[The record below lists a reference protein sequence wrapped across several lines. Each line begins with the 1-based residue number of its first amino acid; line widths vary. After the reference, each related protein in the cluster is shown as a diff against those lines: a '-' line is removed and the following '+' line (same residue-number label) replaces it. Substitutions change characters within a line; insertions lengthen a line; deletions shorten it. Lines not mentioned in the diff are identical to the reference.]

1 MVKWLKTFPSL
12 LFLSLIF
19 KRRRSFSYIYLNKG
33 QHWICFYFL
42 VFSVQLHFHY
52 KQKKRVNTLGSHVF
66 TRCNKISICCTKKTK
81 TKTNGRTEPACFH
94 VQAFNIVVRLI
105 CFFSSWSQA
114 LWRLWT
120 APAQLLLPCLMN
132 SQIIC
137 SLTNCCVLSKP
148 LQSQ

>member
-1 MVKWLKTFPSL
+1 MVKCLKTVPSL
-12 LFLSLIF
+12 LCLSFIF
-19 KRRRSFSYIYLNKG
+19 KQRRSFSYIHLNKG

-52 KQKKRVNTLGSHVF
+52 KQKKRVNTLGSHLF
-66 TRCNKISICCTKKTK
+66 TGCNKISATPKKT

-94 VQAFNIVVRLI
+94 VQAFNIFV
-105 CFFSSWSQA
+105 CFLCLFSSWSQA

-120 APAQLLLPCLMN
+120 APAQLLPPCLMN
-132 SQIIC
+132 SQNIC
-137 SLTNCCVLSKP
+137 SLTNCCVPSKP

>member
-1 MVKWLKTFPSL
+1 MVKCLKTFPSL

-33 QHWICFYFL
+33 QHWICFYFS

-52 KQKKRVNTLGSHVF
+52 KQKKQVNTLGSHVF
-66 TRCNKISICCTKKTK
+66 TRCNKISICCTKKK
-81 TKTNGRTEPACFH
+81 NTNGRTEPACFH
-94 VQAFNIVVRLI
+94 VQAFNIMVRLI
-105 CFFSSWSQA
+105 CLFSSWSQA